1 MNSFGAKVKYIEK
14 ELYQKI
20 IENVVNLCVDIIIKC
35 DSKYLLVT
43 RNEQPMKGDPWVIG
57 GRIHQRETARYAAI
71 RKLKEE
77 VGIFHPKN
85 LRPIG
90 YYEDVFNSNSF
101 SDKTVY
107 HSFSLVFECE
117 IDSTDDIVLDDTS
130 QTWALY
136 DSLPE
141 RFKLIKIYGE

>member
-1 MNSFGAKVKYIEK
+1 MDLFVNKTKYIK
-14 ELYQKI
+14 TDLYQKI
-20 IENVVNLCVDIIIKC
+20 IENSVNFCVDIVVKC
-35 DSKYLLVT
+35 NGKYLLVT
-43 RNEQPMKGDPWVIG
+43 RSQNPMKGDPWVIG
-57 GRIHQRETARYAAI
+57 GRVSQRETASYAAI

-90 YYEDVFNSNSF
+90 YYEDVYDSNSF
-101 SDKTVY
+101 SGDTVY

-141 RFKLIKIYGE
+141 RFKLIKIYGK